1 MQFGLISL
9 FQLAMVILNR
19 TSLVVNR
26 KRQIAPAFRQ
36 AINQGSG
43 QNPIAYRVHP
53 CAVDPK
59 K

>member
-1 MQFGLISL
+1 MQYGPTSW
-9 FQLAMVILNR
+9 FQFAMVILNR

-43 QNPIAYRVHP
+43 QNLIALRVHP